1 MNNLKQYI
9 LIIIVISFSFSLTS
23 QVKYS
28 NEFLDLGVGA
38 RALGM
43 GNAYIAKTN
52 DVTSGY
58 WNPAGLLQLE
68 NNIEIGLMHSEYFAG
83 IAAYEYGG
91 IGFKIDDKSAAGIT
105 FLRFG
110 VDDIPDTRQL
120 FDANGNPDYSKIKNF
135 SSTDNAVLLS
145 YARQVGP
152 KELTIGGNVKIV
164 YRHVGD
170 FANATGFGLDL
181 SAQYHKENLKLG
193 VMLRDITG
201 TWTAWSFNNDELE
214 DIFILTGNDVP
225 TNSIE
230 ITVPRTILAAG
241 YEFSINEKFGIYP
254 EIDLAITFDGQR
266 NVLIASQVLSIDPKI
281 GFEANYRNMIFLRG
295 GIGGFQKESEIGGE
309 TKWSMQ
315 PNMGVGLK
323 LKKVSLDYALTNIG
337 DNASLYSNVFSLKI
351 GINKRK

>member
-1 MNNLKQYI
+1 MKNLKQHL
-9 LIIIVISFSFSLTS
+9 LIAISIVSLS
-23 QVKYS
+23 LSAQVKYS

-43 GNAYIAKTN
+43 GNAYIAN
-52 DVTSGY
+52 SNGVTSGY

-91 IGFKIDDKSAAGIT
+91 LGFKIDDKSAAGIT

-110 VDDIPDTRQL
+110 VDDIPDTREL
-120 FDANGNPDYSKIKNF
+120 VDRNGNFDYNKIKTF
-135 SSTDNAVLLS
+135 SSTDNALLLS

-164 YRHVGD
+164 YRNVGD
-170 FANATGFGLDL
+170 FANAIGFGLDL
-181 SAQYHKENLKLG
+181 SAQYHKEKLKLG

-201 TWTAWSFNNDELE
+201 TWNAWSFNNEELE
-214 DIFILTGNDVP
+214 DVFIATGNDVP

-230 ITVPRTILAAG
+230 LTVPRTILAAG
-241 YEFSINEKFGIYP
+241 YDFAINEKFGIYP
-254 EIDLAITFDGQR
+254 EVDLAITFDGKR
-266 NVLIASQVLSIDPKI
+266 NVLIGSDALSIDPKF

-295 GIGGFQKESEIGGE
+295 GLGGFQKESEIGGD

-315 PNMGVGLK
+315 PNMGVGVK
-323 LKKVSLDYALTNIG
+323 LKKVALDYALTNIG
-337 DNASLYSNVFSLKI
+337 DNASLYSNVFSLRI